1 MFRKTICSVAVVL
14 VLCLTLNLRAVETH
28 WTDAGPD
35 QLFSTAENWN
45 PQAVPTAVD
54 DMFVDQPDLTHCVVP
69 EGVTGECG
77 TLRVGNSGS
86 TTHLDI
92 TGGTFNVTGGC
103 YIGVDNPTGH
113 GIMNMMA
120 GLFTSPD
127 MNLGLRATGT
137 LNMTGGII
145 ELGWDL
151 KIPGN
156 SGTGTANLNGGTL
169 KALNLN
175 LTSALGFMDITAG
188 TMILDGD
195 DRAVLRRY
203 ITDRRLTAYDGKG
216 TIHMDYDVTNPG
228 MTTVT
233 ASHPLMPVPADNGL
247 ASPGEVELSWT
258 LPDPIIPGLP
268 VLLDVYFTD
277 DLEALEMFTDPDAMR
292 IVSKQSATSAVVQ
305 TEAKKRYYWAVDTYI
320 GNTDAIILGPIF
332 SFLADNQAPQVDA
345 GADVVTYLQDGIRVG
360 DIAAT
365 VVDDGAIQP
374 YTVQWTVLSEPDDP
388 NNPDAVIADPTA
400 EASSVTLSALGT
412 YVLQLEADDG
422 EYQGSDTVTINVYAD
437 SCAAAQGLPDY
448 EPLVGDLNGDCKV
461 DDLDQALMMENWLK
475 DSLLEAEWLGV
486 D

>member
-1 MFRKTICSVAVVL
+1 MIMSKKLICSVAVILMLSL
-14 VLCLTLNLRAVETH
+14 VVNVRAVETF
-28 WTDAGPD
+28 WNDSGPD
-35 QLFSTAENWN
+35 QLFSTPENWST
-45 PQAVPTAVD
+45 QAVPSAAD
-54 DMFVDQPDLTHCVVP
+54 DMFVDQPDGTHCVVP
-69 EGVTGECG
+69 AGVTGECG
-77 TLRVGNSGS
+77 TLRVGNSGF
-86 TTHLDI
+86 TTNLDI

-103 YIGVDNPTGH
+103 YIGVDNPSGH
-113 GIMNMMA
+113 GIMNMSD

-137 LNMTGGII
+137 LNMTGGVI

-195 DRAVLRRY
+195 DRVVLQRY

-216 TIHMDYDVTNPG
+216 DIHMDYDVTNPG
-228 MTTVT
+228 KTTVT
-233 ASHPLMPVPADNGL
+233 ASHPLMPFPADNGL
-247 ASPGEVELSWT
+247 ASPGAVELSWT

-292 IVSKQSATSAVVQ
+292 IVSKQTATSAVVQ

-320 GNTDAIILGPIF
+320 GNTDALILGPIF
-332 SFLADNQAPQVDA
+332 SFLADNRAPQVDA
-345 GADVVTYLQDGIRVG
+345 GADIVTYLQDGVRVG
-360 DIAAT
+360 NIAG
-365 VVDDGAIQP
+365 VVTDDGAIQP
-374 YTVQWTVLSEPDDP
+374 YAVQWTVLSEPD
-388 NNPDAVIADPTA
+388 NSGAVIADPTA

-422 EYQGSDTVTINVYAD
+422 EYQGSDTMTISVYAD

-475 DSLLEAEWLGV
+475 DSLLEGEWLGL